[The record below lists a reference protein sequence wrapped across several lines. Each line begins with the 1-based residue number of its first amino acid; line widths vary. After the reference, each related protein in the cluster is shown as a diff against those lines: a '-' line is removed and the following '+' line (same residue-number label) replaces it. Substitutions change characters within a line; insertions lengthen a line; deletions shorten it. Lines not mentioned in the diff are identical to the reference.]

1 MRVLTVFESLFGNTR
16 QIAEAI
22 AEGARRASMLVDAS
36 CIRVPDLVGAETAS
50 ADLFFV
56 GGPTQFHGMASRK
69 KRGVWLRQQDLETG
83 ASRSGHALEPGTEGP
98 TLSEWLDQLP
108 KARPGTM
115 ALAFDTRLDRIL
127 SGGAAPKSERQPG
140 ARWRWSAY
148 FERTSWGIPG
158 SADTLSR
165 RYRLNNLFF

>member
-1 MRVLTVFESLFGNTR
+1 MRVLIVFESLFGNTR

-83 ASRSGHALEPGTEGP
+83 ASRSGHALEPGTGGS
-98 TLSEWLDQLP
+98 TLSEW
-108 KARPGTM
+108 
-115 ALAFDTRLDRIL
+115 LDRIL
-127 SGGAAPKSERQPG
+127 SGGAAPKIERRLRDRGYTIAAAPVG
-140 ARWRWSAY
+140 FIVEDMEGPLRSG
-148 FERTSWGIPG
+148 ERERAAAWGQM
-158 SADTLSR
+158 AVE
-165 RYRLNNLFF
+165 RLL